1 MVTLQWSVV
10 SIVALSSLLIF
21 SVPPASAQFGGFFGG
36 SKIETIDTK
45 EVIQLTN
52 EQQRKV
58 QKSKQ
63 NGQPSPAADFVLIDV
78 RSDKEIAVSII
89 PGAITKT
96 DFEKNQAD
104 YRDKLIIPYCTV
116 GGRSEKYAKQ
126 LLQDGWRVKNY
137 KGSILEWIGAEQPL
151 VTVKG
156 EPTQRVHTYSNRYL
170 VPANYQ
176 QVAD

>member
-1 MVTLQWSVV
+1 MLHRNLVSFVAFSTLLMFGAHS
-10 SIVALSSLLIF
+10 
-21 SVPPASAQFGGFFGG
+21 ASAQFGGFFGG
-36 SKIETIDTK
+36 SKVETIETK
-45 EVIQLTN
+45 EVIQLMN
-52 EQQRKV
+52 EQQKTV

-63 NGQPSPAADFVLIDV
+63 SGQPSPVAEFVLIDV

-89 PGAITKT
+89 PGAITKN

-126 LLQDGWRVKNY
+126 LLQDGWKVKNY
-137 KGSILEWIGAEQPL
+137 KGSILEWVGAEQPL

-156 EPTQRVHTYSNRYL
+156 EPTHRVHTYSNRYR
-170 VPANYQ
+170 VPAKYQ